1 MYLHLWENT
10 FPFFPQGIFQ
20 CFRIRQIHLKS
31 VPAHHRPTQGLRLV
45 KMIIVFRPGK
55 LIGCPGYFFHDLG
68 RIYASL
74 FCVPRCSKLMS
85 LGARSFNSQFNLCTD
100 CVAFSPS
107 LACPQHVCLRLTSIK
122 LAVLDGAISH
132 NSLVFFTVPF
142 FFSLI
147 QRYFMP
153 GQPRSGHCF
162 TFSRVG
168 HLRSP
173 LSLNYFG
180 SLLATRD
187 SHT

>member
-1 MYLHLWENT
+1 M
-10 FPFFPQGIFQ
+10 
-20 CFRIRQIHLKS
+20 
-31 VPAHHRPTQGLRLV
+31 PAHHRPTQGLRFV
-45 KMIIVFRPGK
+45 IMIIVFRPGK
-55 LIGCPGYFFHDLG
+55 LIGCPGYSFHDLG
-68 RIYASL
+68 RIHASL
-74 FCVPRCSKLMS
+74 FRVPRCSKLMS

-107 LACPQHVCLRLTSIK
+107 LACPQQVRLRLTSIK

-132 NSLVFFTVPF
+132 NSLCSLLCLFFLF
-142 FFSLI
+142 FFIDTML
-147 QRYFMP
+147 FMLA
-153 GQPRSGHCF
+153 QPRSGHCF